1 MWSSTPGWPTKALI
15 RARTLVDA
23 MPRQLILA
31 FLLLA
36 APRCF
41 GAEEIE
47 PLDAEF
53 LEYLSQL
60 ENDQDDW
67 TLIADAESATDA
79 TSKAAARRAARKAA
93 RQAQQQEAAKP
104 AADER

>member
-1 MWSSTPGWPTKALI
+1 MPKPLVL
-15 RARTLVDA
+15 TL
-23 MPRQLILA
+23 
-31 FLLLA
+31 LLLA
-36 APRCF
+36 ATRGF
-41 GAEEIE
+41 AAEEIE

-53 LEYLSQL
+53 LDYLSQL
-60 ENDQDDW
+60 EDDDDDW
-67 TLIADAESATDA
+67 TLVADADSAATQA